1 MSNNSRPIPHYLLAA
16 ISGAVMC
23 YAAIA
28 LTTDN
33 SLQSEKIIALENKIL
48 DLELVLAQKDVEISR
63 KDDALKNARWL
74 ALDSLVNKNDGAHS
88 VTQSQQ
94 AQSSALGD
102 DPFVT
107 ANALV
112 VNAEKLNLL
121 DQKLRALSASSAQ
134 DPRSFAEKIDAL
146 LQDDSS
152 AENIAVATKGLL
164 ELAENPEILPDQALD
179 MLYSNQANPDVK
191 RVAAQVLSMRGD
203 NRLIE
208 KQVNEAQAS
217 LHSDNV
223 TERQQAL
230 IALGKTRHASAAN
243 VIAPLLQDSD
253 TAVKLEAL
261 LALRATGNQQHVYM
275 VEALVNHPDASVSWL
290 ARDVVNN
297 LQNLSDKA
305 RTQLSSADIN
315 AELPVL
321 QMP

>member
-1 MSNNSRPIPHYLLAA
+1 MRNNSRPIPHYLLAA

-48 DLELVLAQKDVEISR
+48 DLELVLAQKDLEISR

-88 VTQSQQ
+88 VAQSQQ
-94 AQSSALGD
+94 AQSAALGD
-102 DPFVT
+102 DPSGTV
-107 ANALV
+107 NALV
-112 VNAEKLNLL
+112 VNAEKLNAL
-121 DQKLRALSASSAQ
+121 DQKLRALSASSEQ
-134 DPRSFAEKIDAL
+134 DPRSFAEKIDVL
-146 LQDDSS
+146 LQGDAS

-164 ELAENPEILPDQALD
+164 ELAGNPEILPDQALD
-179 MLYSNQANPDVK
+179 MLYSNQANPDIK

-275 VEALVNHPDASVSWL
+275 VEALVNHPDTSVSWL
-290 ARDVVNN
+290 ARDVVTN